1 MSSNDS
7 AISERVPPLSARSG
21 VWFGFLGVL
30 AFSFTVPFTRIAV
43 GALDPLFVGAA
54 RAVVAGILA
63 MIALAVCRVR
73 FPTSSQVA
81 RLVVVAIGIV
91 AGFPVLTSLALT
103 TTTAAH
109 SAVII
114 GLLPAITAATVV
126 MRTGERPG
134 RRFWLFSIAGACA
147 VVGYSLVAHGSL
159 GSPSIGDLYLVGA
172 VVLGAL
178 GYSEGGLLARELGAW
193 QTVSWALV
201 VAFPAMSAATVVVAV
216 ISPPHASAVQ
226 WSAFAYLGV
235 VSMFLGFF
243 AWYRGLAIGP
253 MTTVSQTQLI
263 QPVLTLIWSA
273 LLIGEAIT
281 APLIIGGVVIVGCAW
296 GAVRS
301 RMATVATSVVDTPA
315 VTGSASP
322 EVPRGTPVPLR

>member
-7 AISERVPPLSARSG
+7 AFLKSRTPLSQRSG
-21 VWFGFLGVL
+21 IWFGFLGVA
-30 AFSFTVPFTRIAV
+30 AFSFTVPFTRVAV
-43 GALDPLFVGAA
+43 GALDPLFVGTA
-54 RAVVAGILA
+54 RAVVAGVLA

-73 FPTSSQVA
+73 FPDRSQLA
-81 RLVVVAIGIV
+81 RLVIVAIGIV

-103 TTTAAH
+103 STTAAH

-114 GLLPAITAATVV
+114 GLLPAITAVTVV
-126 MRTGERPG
+126 MRTGEQPG

-159 GSPSIGDLYLVGA
+159 GSPSVGDLYLVGA

-201 VAFPAMSAATVVVAV
+201 VAFPVMSAATVAVAV
-216 ISPPHASAVQ
+216 ISPPHASAAQ

-243 AWYRGLAIGP
+243 AWYRGLAMGP

-301 RMATVATSVVDTPA
+301 RMATVATQSVDTPSVTESVSPA
-315 VTGSASP
+315 VP
-322 EVPRGTPVPLR
+322 LGTPVPLR

>member
-1 MSSNDS
+1 M
-7 AISERVPPLSARSG
+7 
-21 VWFGFLGVL
+21 WFGFLGVL

-43 GALDPLFVGAA
+43 ESLDPLFVGTA
-54 RAVVAGILA
+54 RAVVAGLLA
-63 MIALAVCRVR
+63 MIALAVCRVPIPDR
-73 FPTSSQVA
+73 VQRC
-81 RLVVVAIGIV
+81 RLAVVAIGIV

-114 GLLPAITAATVV
+114 GLLPAVTAATVV
-126 MRTGERPG
+126 VRTGERPG
-134 RRFWLFSIAGACA
+134 SRFWLFSIAGAVA
-147 VVGYSLVAHGSL
+147 VIGYSLVAHGSL
-159 GSPSIGDLYLVGA
+159 GSPTIGDLYLVGA

-201 VAFPAMSAATVVVAV
+201 VAFPVMATATVVIVLV
-216 ISPPHASAVQ
+216 EPPHASVGQ

-235 VSMFLGFF
+235 VSMYLGFF

-273 LLIGEAIT
+273 LIIGEAIT
-281 APLIIGGVVIVGCAW
+281 APLIVGGVVIVGCAW

-301 RMATVATSVVDTPA
+301 RMTSTAIADPDVTATESANPA
-315 VTGSASP
+315 
-322 EVPRGTPVPLR
+322 ERHGTPVPLR

>member
-1 MSSNDS
+1 MT
-7 AISERVPPLSARSG
+7 PLSARSG

-201 VAFPAMSAATVVVAV
+201 VAFPLMSVATVVIAV
-216 ISPPHASAVQ
+216 LSPPHASPAQ

-301 RMATVATSVVDTPA
+301 RMASAATGSIATPV
-315 VTGSASP
+315 VTGSVSP

>member
-7 AISERVPPLSARSG
+7 AFVRSGTPLSPRSG

-30 AFSFTVPFTRIAV
+30 AFSFTVPFTRVAV
-43 GALDPLFVGAA
+43 GALDPLFVGTA
-54 RAVVAGILA
+54 RAVVAGVLA

-73 FPTSSQVA
+73 FPSRSQVG

-134 RRFWLFSIAGACA
+134 RRFWMFSIAGACA

-159 GSPSIGDLYLVGA
+159 GSPTVGDLYLVGA

-201 VAFPAMSAATVVVAV
+201 VAFPVMATATVVVAV
-216 ISPPHASAVQ
+216 ISPPHASPAQ

-235 VSMFLGFF
+235 VSMFFGFF
-243 AWYRGLAIGP
+243 AWYRGLAVGP

-301 RMATVATSVVDTPA
+301 RMATATTGSVATPV

-322 EVPRGTPVPLR
+322 EARRGTPVPLR

>member
-1 MSSNDS
+1 M
-7 AISERVPPLSARSG
+7 
-21 VWFGFLGVL
+21 L
-30 AFSFTVPFTRIAV
+30 AFSFTVPFTRVAV
-43 GALDPLFVGAA
+43 GGLDPLFVGTG
-54 RAVVAGILA
+54 RAVLAGVLA
-63 MIALAVCRVR
+63 MIALAVCRVPVPDR
-73 FPTSSQVA
+73 TQTA

-114 GLLPAITAATVV
+114 GLLPAMTAATVV
-126 MRTGERPG
+126 LRTGERPG
-134 RRFWLFSIAGACA
+134 RRFWVFSTAGACA
-147 VVGYSLVAHGSL
+147 VVGYSLIAHGSL
-159 GSPSIGDLYLVGA
+159 GSPSVGDLYLVVA
-172 VVLGAL
+172 VLLGAL

-201 VAFPAMSAATVVVAV
+201 VAFPVMTAAAVVSGVSA
-216 ISPPHASAVQ
+216 PPHASVSEWA
-226 WSAFAYLGV
+226 AFSYLGV

-263 QPVLTLIWSA
+263 QPVLTLLWSA
-273 LLIGEAIT
+273 LLIGEPIT
-281 APLIIGGVVIVGCAW
+281 APLIIGGVIILGCAW

-301 RMATVATSVVDTPA
+301 RMDSVAAPVPAAVLTGGATPA
-315 VTGSASP
+315 VALADP
-322 EVPRGTPVPLR
+322 APLRQRRRPESVTARSVGRRAPSRR